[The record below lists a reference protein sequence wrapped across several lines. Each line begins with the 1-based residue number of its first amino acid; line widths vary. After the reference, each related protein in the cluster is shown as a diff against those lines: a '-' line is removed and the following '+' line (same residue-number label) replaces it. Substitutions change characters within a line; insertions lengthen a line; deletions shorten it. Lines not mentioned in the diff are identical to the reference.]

1 MEIHLRSTSYIQ
13 DCFIKMW
20 WPCSLM
26 VSQYVQSLGKFLL
39 VMYGCCLRINTFQ
52 WLPWSLPCWFA
63 LWCYIFV
70 VSAVYTI
77 SLHRI
82 SSHTH
87 ITLMC
92 HIPNLLLVTFLVFDC
107 TETGEDG
114 RVWDAQGVFS
124 SEIRWGP
131 VKSMAKCWTS
141 TDLGQ
146 IIWGH
151 QLLLGCFLF
160 GHRTCSD
167 TGATF
172 QAGVKWWNWCGWDTG
187 PRRKNQNSWKM
198 VSNDMYRVM
207 AIVTELP
214 SDGVV
219 FSMIC

>member
-1 MEIHLRSTSYIQ
+1 M
-13 DCFIKMW
+13 F
-20 WPCSLM
+20 SLWANF
-26 VSQYVQSLGKFLL
+26 SWYLL

-114 RVWDAQGVFS
+114 RVWDAQGEPPV
-124 SEIRWGP
+124 RWWGP
-131 VKSMAKCWTS
+131 VKSWRNVGRP
-141 TDLGQ
+141 DLGQ

-187 PRRKNQNSWKM
+187 PRRKKQNSWYLVFQLICIESWQLSRNYPQM
-198 VSNDMYRVM
+198 VVGVLVLFVFFVFFRWYVNTFLWLYTVM
-207 AIVTELP
+207 KLIY
-214 SDGVV
+214 
-219 FSMIC
+219 I